1 MQNHGDNLEERV
13 SMNEKHRV
21 SINKNEVDPINNS
34 EKINFGENKSDQ
46 NDDEM
51 TDSYLVDK
59 TKESLI
65 EEDNMQGLF

>member
-13 SMNEKHRV
+13 SMLEKHRV
-21 SINKNEVDPINNS
+21 SINKPEVDPINNS